1 MGRTFQGNGKQARKW
16 RKGKRIRR
24 RRRTLKEEDEDEGEG
39 GGGGETARARVRI
52 IAQARQGKALS
63 SHMMGLSSFI
73 CK

>member
-63 SHMMGLSSFI
+63 SHMMGPSSFI
-73 CK
+73 WK

>member
-24 RRRTLKEEDEDEGEG
+24 RRTLREEDEDESGG

-52 IAQARQGKALS
+52 RAQARQGKALS
-63 SHMMGLSSFI
+63 SHMMGPSSFI